1 MEHPRII
8 QGGMGAGVSDWRLAR
23 AVSREGAMGVVSG
36 TALDI
41 ILARRLQQG
50 DPGGHMRRGLE
61 AFPDQA
67 VAQRILDRYYLPQG
81 TPDFH
86 RYTLTPV
93 ATLRPESSAVGA
105 HGTNEIAKDAPS
117 DHQRSH
123 GVLSGDLLELLVVAN
138 FVEIYLAKEDHHGP
152 IGVNYLEKI
161 QMPNLASI
169 YGAMLA
175 GVDYILMGA
184 GIPLEIPG
192 VLDRYARGG
201 AAEIT
206 LAVEDAPRSE
216 VYALRF
222 DPASILE
229 SPPAELKRPAFLA
242 IVSSNV
248 LAKTMVARATGVVDG
263 IIVEDH
269 TAGGHNAPPRGEL
282 HLTED
287 GEPIF
292 GSKDEVDAT
301 RMQEL
306 KVPFWL
312 GGSRS
317 DPDSLEKSVAAG
329 ALGVQVG
336 TLFAFCR
343 ESGFLPELKKR
354 FLQLVEAGKMR
365 VFTHPGASPTGY
377 PIKMALLEGTVAE
390 DNEFSRRKRVCN
402 LGLLRH
408 IYRKEQGELGGSS
421 LESSAQDASPSYP
434 DITSLGYRCPAEPVE
449 AFVRKGGAE
458 EAAIHARCLCNGLL
472 ASIGLAM
479 EYAGG
484 YLEKPLLVPGEYL
497 ESLRVLI
504 RKVGHDYS
512 AADVIR
518 FLTGT
523 PPQSV

>member
-1 MEHPRII
+1 MKHPHII

-50 DPGGHMRRGLE
+50 DPGGHMRRGL
-61 AFPDQA
+61 AMFPDQA
-67 VAQRILDRYYLPQG
+67 VVKRLLGRYYRAEG
-81 TPDFH
+81 TEEYH
-86 RYTLTPV
+86 RYAATPMATVIPDATDASPEGVHRGTLSRE
-93 ATLRPESSAVGA
+93 L
-105 HGTNEIAKDAPS
+105 K
-117 DHQRSH
+117 
-123 GVLSGDLLELLVVAN
+123 ELLVAAN
-138 FVEIYLAKEDHHGP
+138 FVEIHLAKEGHDGP
-152 IGVNYLEKI
+152 IGVNFLEKI
-161 QMPNLASI
+161 QMPNLPSI

-192 VLDRYARGG
+192 LLDRYARGEAG
-201 AAEIT
+201 EIT
-206 LAVEDAPRSE
+206 LTVEDAPRSD
-216 VYALRF
+216 VYTLRF

-229 SPPAELKRPAFLA
+229 SPPAEMKRPAFLA

-263 IIVEDH
+263 IVVEDH

-282 HLTED
+282 HLTEE

-292 GSKDEVDAT
+292 GTKDAVDAL

-306 KVPFWL
+306 NVPFWL

-317 DPDSLEKSVAAG
+317 DPDSLAKSIASG

-343 ESGFLPELKKR
+343 ESGFLPELKRR

-365 VFTHPGASPTGY
+365 IFTHPDASPTGY
-377 PIKMALLEGTVAE
+377 PIKMALLEGTVAT
-390 DNEFSRRKRVCN
+390 DDEFSRRKRVCN

-408 IYRKEQGELGGSS
+408 IYRKEQHPADGI
-421 LESSAQDASPSYP
+421 A
-434 DITSLGYRCPAEPVE
+434 SLGYRCPAEPIDT
-449 AFVRKGGAE
+449 FVGKGGAAD
-458 EAAIHARCLCNGLL
+458 AATHARCLCNGLL

-497 ESLRVLI
+497 ESLRALI
-504 RKVGHDYS
+504 RNAGHNYS
-512 AADVIR
+512 AADVIQ
-518 FLTGT
+518 FLTGGSRE
-523 PPQSV
+523 PA